1 MARFLYRAAVA
12 FAEEVLGTSY
22 RPRPFSG
29 LFLASAIPSAA
40 GHLGLARASATPA
53 LRDLLTPGAFLLD
66 ATHALGAVALR
77 GFTHT
82 AEINRY
88 IRDDFFPKELARAE
102 AQGDA
107 RAADVLRLFRALI
120 DAEDGRCQD
129 ALDDLARLAA
139 ERPDFNSARHCAAA
153 FCDLLGRAEEGDRW
167 LAGVPGWQRPPEN
180 ISLNLGLVEAALG
193 GAPGAVAGNR
203 GQVASAAF
211 QIINE
216 SVSEGKM
223 SAFQT
228 IVTGLLKQAAKRRC
242 KDLPL
247 KHGDGDGIL
256 RALADAVSGSV
267 PKDDRPF
274 FVLQASQALL
284 SAVVLR
290 EPPLSGERVTAALR
304 VAKRDLARAVEKGDA
319 AAVSDLR
326 FLAAFLAARDGRF
339 DEALA
344 RYEEVARDD
353 PSDPRPHRLAF
364 VISVVVRRPD
374 EEASK
379 WMASY
384 KRVAAGSSFR
394 QRFEMVTLTDEMLV
408 ALALASPTAFD
419 VRCPIRMS
427 LIAGAAGR
435 LVDAALVSALESKS
449 LSVVERIE
457 VRAARAFL
465 HAGMWSALK
474 KWEGKDYGISGTATE

>member
-1 MARFLYRAAVA
+1 MARFLHRAAVA

-66 ATHALGAVALR
+66 ATHTLGAVALR

-82 AEINRY
+82 AEINRK

-139 ERPDFNSARHCAAA
+139 ERPDFNPARHCAAA

-167 LAGVPGWQRPPEN
+167 LAGVPGWQCPPEN
-180 ISLNLGLVEAALG
+180 IIFNLGLVKAALG
-193 GAPGAVAGNR
+193 GAPGAVAGSR

-216 SVSEGKM
+216 SVSGGEM

-228 IVTGLLKQAAKRRC
+228 IITGLLKQAAKRRC

-256 RALADAVSGSV
+256 RALADAAFAVSGSV

-290 EPPLSGERVTAALR
+290 EPPLSAERVTAALR
-304 VAKRDLARAVEKGDA
+304 VAERDLARAVEEGDA

-326 FLAAFLAARDGRF
+326 FL
-339 DEALA
+339 
-344 RYEEVARDD
+344 VARDD
-353 PSDPRPHRLAF
+353 PSDPRPHFLAS
-364 VISVVVRRPD
+364 ILCLLVRRPE
-374 EEASK
+374 EEADK
-379 WMASY
+379 WLASY
-384 KRVAAGSSFR
+384 ERHAPASSCR
-394 QRFEMVTLTDEMLV
+394 RRFELMTLTEELLV

-419 VRCPIRMS
+419 VRCPVRMR
-427 LIAGAAGR
+427 LIVRSAGI
-435 LVDAALVSALESKS
+435 LVDAALVSALQSKS
-449 LSVVERIE
+449 MSVVERME

-465 HAGMWSALK
+465 HAGMWSKLK